1 MLDVLETITICPH
14 DILMYQGNNYLDL
27 QDLVSLGLATISML
41 KAILGVGFTPI
52 STPTFEQWSSL
63 VGVK

>member
-1 MLDVLETITICPH
+1 MLDVLETITICPR
-14 DILMYQGNNYLDL
+14 DILMYQENSYLDL

-41 KAILGVGFTPI
+41 KAMLGVGSTQI

-63 VGVK
+63 IGVK